1 MSRPRFSPGTAS
13 RYNYHIS
20 FKNLPESFSG
30 FKIAHI
36 SDSHSRPARG
46 ILEIAKDASPDIT
59 VITGDLLNDDEK
71 TTTEVDELIANLTEI
86 SPVYFISGNHDLW
99 RMDHR
104 DIFRRYEDMG
114 AVFMDNKTVIIEKNG
129 EKIGISG
136 APDPFSRLPERIFEN
151 TKKSLDALEKID
163 GFNILLF
170 HRANLFEQI
179 KTYGYDLILSGH
191 MHGGQIRIPKIG
203 GVLAPSSAML
213 SGTCM
218 LFPKYS
224 GGTVADKETTMV
236 VNRGVGN
243 TLPLPRLGNSP
254 EVGIITLSK
263 DL

>member
-1 MSRPRFSPGTAS
+1 MPRPHFPPGNAT

-36 SDSHSRPARG
+36 SDPHSRPAKG
-46 ILEIAKDASPDIT
+46 ILEIVKDASPDIT

-71 TTTEVDELIANLTEI
+71 TTKEIDELISVLAEI

-104 DIFRRYEDMG
+104 EVFRKYEDMG
-114 AVFMDNKTVIIEKNG
+114 AVFMDNKTVILERNG
-129 EKIGISG
+129 DEIAISG
-136 APDPFSRLPERIFEN
+136 APDPFSRLPKRIFEN
-151 TKKSLDALEKID
+151 TKESLDSLEKID

-179 KTYGYDLILSGH
+179 KEYGFDLILSGH
-191 MHGGQIRIPKIG
+191 MHGGQIRLPKLG
-203 GVLAPSSAML
+203 GVLAPSSALL
-213 SGTCM
+213 SGKRM
-218 LFPKYS
+218 LFPKYT
-224 GGTVADKETTMV
+224 GGTVTDKETTMI

-243 TLPLPRLGNSP
+243 TLPIPRFGNAP

-263 DL
+263 D